1 MSERTTELTIAHRKP
16 SGSFADVW
24 SAQKIP
30 WCLSI
35 SRLCFIMKIPS
46 WGKSRDTPFHCVTR
60 WCTLQAQH
68 WQSRYQNFL
77 FPWVWVKYHPRSSEA
92 CLAFLRLRPRSPLL
106 FQLEVRGTI
115 SPGYQ

>member
-1 MSERTTELTIAHRKP
+1 MKESERTTELTIAHRKP

-46 WGKSRDTPFHCVTR
+46 WGKS
-60 WCTLQAQH
+60 
-68 WQSRYQNFL
+68 
-77 FPWVWVKYHPRSSEA
+77 
-92 CLAFLRLRPRSPLL
+92 
-106 FQLEVRGTI
+106 
-115 SPGYQ
+115 